1 MPIISD
7 KDQKVVR
14 DMFNVMDKQ
23 VKLVF
28 FEKTEECQYC
38 EEIDQLLS
46 ELVQLSDKLT
56 LEKRNINSDQEL
68 AGKLAVD
75 KAPAIVLL
83 GEDDR
88 DYGIRFYGIPAGYEF
103 SALLE
108 DITMVSMGESGLQQS
123 TRTALEQLKNPV
135 NLKVFVT
142 PT

>member
-7 KDQKVVR
+7 KDQKFVR
-14 DMFNVMDKQ
+14 DMLNVMDKP

-28 FEKTEECQYC
+28 FEKTDECQYC

-46 ELVQLSDKLT
+46 ELVILSDKLT
-56 LEKRNINSDQEL
+56 LEKKNIDSDREL
-68 AGKLAVD
+68 ALKLAID
-75 KAPAIVLL
+75 KAPVIVLL
-83 GEDDR
+83 GDNDR
-88 DYGIRFYGIPAGYEF
+88 DYGIRFYGTPAGYEF

-108 DITMVSMGESGLQQS
+108 DVIMVSQGDSGLQQS
-123 TRTALEQLKNPV
+123 TRSALEQLTDPL

>member
-7 KDQKVVR
+7 KDQKFVR
-14 DMFNVMDKQ
+14 DMLNVMDKP

-28 FEKTEECQYC
+28 FEKTDECQYC

-46 ELVQLSDKLT
+46 ELVILSDKLT
-56 LEKRNINSDQEL
+56 LEKKNIDSDREL
-68 AGKLAVD
+68 ALKLAID
-75 KAPAIVLL
+75 KAPVIVLL
-83 GEDDR
+83 GDNDR
-88 DYGIRFYGIPAGYEF
+88 DYGIRFYGTPAGYEF

-108 DITMVSMGESGLQQS
+108 DITMVSRGESGLQQS
-123 TRTALEQLKNPV
+123 TRSALEQLTDPV